1 MMYARK
7 GVAIPYIVALVIGI
21 VIIAF
26 VVYWVYK
33 SFSSEGI
40 ECNTCKAKFLD
51 WCSLCASAN
60 AGKENWNVGVGILPL
75 DIAECAD
82 KCKFHS
88 KEDDCLKE
96 GSGCDIF
103 LVIRCVAPNPPI
115 RPCITC
121 AALNVKIVKD

>member
-1 MMYARK
+1 
-7 GVAIPYIVALVIGI
+7 
-21 VIIAF
+21 
-26 VVYWVYK
+26 VYWVYK

-51 WCSLCASAN
+51 WHNLCASAN
-60 AGKENWNVGVGILPL
+60 AGEKSWYKGVSILPL

-82 KCKFHS
+82 KCNFHS
-88 KEDDCLKE
+88 KEDDCLKA
-96 GSGCDIF
+96 GCGCDIF

>member
-1 MMYARK
+1 M
-7 GVAIPYIVALVIGI
+7 
-21 VIIAF
+21 
-26 VVYWVYK
+26 YWVYK

-60 AGKENWNVGVGILPL
+60 AGKENWDEEVGILPL

-88 KEDDCLKE
+88 KEDDCLGNSE
-96 GSGCDIF
+96 CDVWF
-103 LVIRCVAPNPPI
+103 VFRCAQQKI
-115 RPCITC
+115 EPCITC
-121 AALNVKIVKD
+121 TATNVKRDCERLMIK